1 MRYYFH
7 IIEGSSQIA
16 DPEGTDLPGED
27 AAQAEAL
34 RIAAEL
40 LQEFPDRF
48 RQNSVLEVFCEDGR
62 RIMALPIH
70 SAIFN
75 AVHAA

>member
-7 IIEGSSQIA
+7 IIEGASEIA
-16 DPEGTDLPGED
+16 DPEGTDLPDEH
-27 AAQAEAL
+27 AAQAEAWA
-34 RIAAEL
+34 IAAEL

-48 RQNSVLEVFCEDGR
+48 RQNSVLEVLCEDGR
-62 RIMALPIH
+62 RVMALPIH
-70 SAIFN
+70 TAIFN

>member
-7 IIEGSSQIA
+7 IIEGASEIA
-16 DPEGTDLPGED
+16 DPEGIDLPGEA

-34 RIAAEL
+34 TIASEL

-48 RQNSVLEVFCEDGR
+48 RQNSVLEVFCADGR

-70 SAIFN
+70 AAAFG

>member
-7 IIEGSSQIA
+7 IIEGSSEIT
-16 DPEGTDLPGED
+16 DPEGTDLPGEE

-34 RIAAEL
+34 TIAAEL
-40 LQEFPDRF
+40 LQEFPGRF
-48 RQNSVLEVFCEDGR
+48 RENSVLEVFCEDGR

-70 SAIFN
+70 AAIFD
-75 AVHAA
+75 AGRAA

>member
-7 IIEGSSQIA
+7 IIEGSSEIA
-16 DPEGTDLPGED
+16 DPEGTDLPDEE

-34 RIAAEL
+34 AIAAEL
-40 LQEFPDRF
+40 LQEFPGRF
-48 RQNSVLEVFCEDGR
+48 RQNSVLEVLCEDGR

-70 SAIFN
+70 SATLG
-75 AVHAA
+75 AAHAA